1 MIINKVNISKL
12 SSLDN
17 FAKNLSAKITIPSV
31 ILLSG
36 TLGTGKTTFVKYF
49 INNLLGTYDIDVDS
63 PTFNILQIYDRSNI
77 TIYHY
82 DFYRVSDENE
92 LINLDLEYA
101 LRNTITIIEWPD
113 IARNFINSIV
123 KHEDQ
128 IDLHLFFDGKDRFI
142 QQI

>member
-17 FAKNLSAKITIPSV
+17 FAKNLSVKITIPSV

>member
-17 FAKNLSAKITIPSV
+17 FAKNLSVKITIPFV

-49 INNLLGTYDIDVDS
+49 INNLLGTDDIDVNS

>member
-1 MIINKVNISKL
+1 MILMLIHQ
-12 SSLDN
+12 
-17 FAKNLSAKITIPSV
+17 
-31 ILLSG
+31 LL
-36 TLGTGKTTFVKYF
+36 
-49 INNLLGTYDIDVDS
+49 
-63 PTFNILQIYDRSNI
+63 IYYRS

>member
-1 MIINKVNISKL
+1 MIINKVN
-12 SSLDN
+12 
-17 FAKNLSAKITIPSV
+17 FAKNLSVKITIPSV

-49 INNLLGTYDIDVDS
+49 INNLLGTDDIDVDS

>member
-17 FAKNLSAKITIPSV
+17 FAKNLSVKITIPSV

-49 INNLLGTYDIDVDS
+49 INNLLGTYDIDVAS

>member
-17 FAKNLSAKITIPSV
+17 FAKNLSVKITIPSV

-49 INNLLGTYDIDVDS
+49 INNLLGTDDIDVDS

-128 IDLHLFFDGKDRFI
+128 IDLRLFFDGKDRFI

>member
-17 FAKNLSAKITIPSV
+17 FAKNLSVKITIPSV

-49 INNLLGTYDIDVDS
+49 INNLLGTDDIDVNS